1 MEAFV
6 KRMIDEHVNLVVKL
20 TKLENYVYSDKSDKD
35 DKIEFA
41 NKCMQLNGMR
51 LYEKALAARLENQNI
66 YFENGSYFEKLGEI
80 KEEIPT
86 DIEPDDPNDSEKP
99 NKPEVVEE

>member
-20 TKLENYVYSDKSDKD
+20 TKLENYIYSDKSDKD
-35 DKIEFA
+35 DKVEFA

-80 KEEIPT
+80 KEEIT
-86 DIEPDDPNDSEKP
+86 TIEGDDSDNSEKL
-99 NKPEVVEE
+99 NKPEVAAE